1 MLLDHGHTREPHP
14 PDTVSAYLAAEH
26 HRLNALLDEVADAV
40 ADGRFA
46 DARGIWESFQAGLLR
61 HLRIEDEL
69 VFPVFEVR
77 SGMSDGP
84 TVALRIEHGQIRR
97 IAALLGAALERE
109 DAAAFRDALGFLDAF
124 VIDHESKEEHV
135 LFPTTD
141 LLLTPAE
148 SARFLDRLRRE

>member
-1 MLLDHGHTREPHP
+1 MLLNHHTVPEPNTS
-14 PDTVSAYLAAEH
+14 DTIAAYFTAEH
-26 HRLNALLDEVADAV
+26 HRLNALLDEVADGV

-46 DARGIWESFQAGLLR
+46 AARGAWETFHAGLVR
-61 HLRIEDEL
+61 HLRIEEEL

-97 IAALLGAALERE
+97 IVALLGAALERE
-109 DAAAFRDALGFLDAF
+109 DAPAFRDALGFLDAF
-124 VIDHESKEEHV
+124 VMDHESKEEHV

-141 LLLTPAE
+141 QLLTPAE